1 MVNRD
6 ERHKDSIRKYLSA
19 KPFNIETLKSTK
31 ITPES
36 NIRDV
41 RAMQYD
47 PCSEIYTTS
56 KLIR

>member
-1 MVNRD
+1 MVDRD
-6 ERHKDSIRKYLSA
+6 ERHKDSIRKYISA
-19 KPFNIETLKSTK
+19 KPFNYETLKLPK

-56 KLIR
+56 KFIR